1 MVMEYLPHSDL
12 KTFLTVCTYIVRSY
26 APPMCHPQKNDR
38 PASKLVKYMID
49 IAMAMN
55 YVSGKGLV
63 HRVSCN
69 LLRE

>member
-1 MVMEYLPHSDL
+1 
-12 KTFLTVCTYIVRSY
+12 
-26 APPMCHPQKNDR
+26 MCHPQKNDR

-63 HRVSCN
+63 HRVSYN
-69 LLRE
+69 LLRETDYCSFNVKLSINRILQQEMF